1 LPKTRH
7 SALSSRAPSRPAALV
22 EAAAEPARAAERRG
36 EEIGNGG
43 READARNR
51 GRHAARHDSRRE
63 ARHEDQLDPRHQPAG
78 ERGLEARLRLLEGF
92 LGRTE
97 IADCVEHGLHWIGD
111 VLGVSESLCLIRVAG
126 EHALAVVSS
135 YGLHAKTA
143 ASFSVSLDDW
153 ANPLITALNTRRH
166 SYYPGVQS
174 AADRR
179 RRPSTPFEDAPFHV
193 VPLGLSGF
201 SNDAFGLLLFSGPPQ
216 VGPDM
221 QWFSGVFSQKLEQ
234 IVRRQEQVESDRR
247 QVRERS
253 LLYSIINAVTD
264 PILLTDTEGRLLI
277 ANARALTLFTAS
289 EEESEGRRSAV
300 RMNNMLLSSAL
311 SSEAIAE
318 TGATRRELLLVNPA
332 DGSDLLFEL
341 LSTTTEDPRQGAGLV
356 SILRNVS
363 DLRRASEEIEENY
376 RRLRIAEAQAH
387 AESDRL
393 NLIIDSVAD
402 PIVVTDAG
410 GATSLMNA
418 PAERLFTTP
427 PGASAAEQRAVQSND
442 AHFSSFIAGMLVSAD
457 QRRVGG
463 IALVE
468 PASGEAMPVEAIAG
482 KILSEHGELTAVVTI
497 LHDQREAIEKGRLY
511 EQLKQASDELER
523 KIQAATADIAE
534 QNELL
539 RRQAIEL
546 EQASALKSQFL
557 ANMSHEFRTPLNAM
571 LGYTSMLL
579 QGVAGP
585 LDPPVRRQLG
595 RIESNGRHLLTII
608 NEILDISRIE
618 AGRMPLQISRFKVH
632 DLVAEVRAE
641 LEPIILRTKLQVTL
655 ELPKDQRAISSDR
668 QKVKQIL
675 LNLLSNA
682 LKFTH
687 EGGVILSAR
696 RDPTQRVIY
705 ISVRDTGIGI
715 GNADQDRIFEDFRQ
729 LDNSPTR
736 AYGGTGLGLSICKR
750 LAHMLG
756 GTITVRSQMGKGSQ
770 FTLTLPSQGR
780 R

>member
-1 LPKTRH
+1 VAPLPSGLLAVAGAPERH
-7 SALSSRAPSRPAALV
+7 RRAGKAN
-22 EAAAEPARAAERRG
+22 
-36 EEIGNGG
+36 GNAGQ
-43 READARNR
+43 AVAIDDARTLQM
-51 GRHAARHDSRRE
+51 AARM
-63 ARHEDQLDPRHQPAG
+63 
-78 ERGLEARLRLLEGF
+78 RLLEGF

-97 IADCVEHGLHWIGD
+97 IADAAQYALQWLGEA
-111 VLGVSESLCLIRVAG
+111 LGVRQSLCLIKPSSESSLFTVASHG
-126 EHALAVVSS
+126 FLSSTTSSFVVS
-135 YGLHAKTA
+135 LE
-143 ASFSVSLDDW
+143 DW
-153 ANPLITALNTRRH
+153 GNPLVHALNTRREA
-166 SYYPGVQS
+166 YYPASHS

-179 RRPSTPFEDAPFHV
+179 RRPSTPFEDAAFHV
-193 VPLGLSGF
+193 LPFGSASF
-201 SNDAFGLLLFSGPPQ
+201 SDETFGLLLFGGVSQ
-216 VGPDM
+216 TSSELR
-221 QWFSGVFSQKLEQ
+221 WFTTVFAQKLDQ
-234 IVRRQEQVESDRR
+234 ILRQHTLADGDRR
-247 QVRERS
+247 QGRERA

-264 PILLTDTEGRLLI
+264 PILLTDTEGRLII

-289 EEESEGRRSAV
+289 EEENEGRRSAV

-311 SSEAIAE
+311 SSKAIEE
-318 TGATRRELLLVNPA
+318 TGAARRELLLVNPV

-341 LSTTTEDPRQGAGLV
+341 LSTVTEDSRQGTGVV

-376 RRLRIAEAQAH
+376 RKLRLAEAQAR

-402 PIVVTDAG
+402 PIVVTDASG
-410 GATSLMNA
+410 ETSLMNE
-418 PAERLFTTP
+418 PAERLFTLP
-427 PGASAAEQRAVQSND
+427 SLASAVEQRWVQAND

-457 QRRVGG
+457 RRRVGEIG
-463 IALVE
+463 LVD
-468 PASGEAMPVEAIAG
+468 PRSGENMPVEAIAG
-482 KILSEHGELTAVVTI
+482 KILSDHGELTAVVTI
-497 LHDQREAIEKGRLY
+497 LHDRREALEKATLY

-523 KIQAATADIAE
+523 KIQAATADIAQ

-546 EQASALKSQFL
+546 EQASQLKSQFL

-585 LDPPVRRQLG
+585 LQPPARRQLG

-618 AGRMPLQISRFKVH
+618 AGRMPLQISTFRIP
-632 DLVAEVRAE
+632 DLVAEVKSE
-641 LEPIILRTKLQVTL
+641 LEPIILRSRLAVML
-655 ELPKDQRAISSDR
+655 DLPKDLRPLSSDR

-687 EGGVILSAR
+687 EGRVTISAR
-696 RDPTQRVIY
+696 RDGVDRTVTLA
-705 ISVRDTGIGI
+705 VADTGIGI
-715 GNADQDRIFEDFRQ
+715 AAADQQKIFEDFRQ

-736 AYGGTGLGLSICKR
+736 AYGGTGLGLSICRR
-750 LAHMLG
+750 LAQMLG
-756 GTITVRSQMGKGSQ
+756 GRIAVQSQVGKGST
-770 FTLTLPSQGR
+770 FTLTLPLQGR
-780 R
+780 K